1 MSVDEKEIRRSSALL
16 ILKLKEQC
24 HVSQNAINIIVEEC
38 KGLLNQTLTR
48 LQAGVR
54 ARLASLGLDPEVITG
69 LDDVFSEISDP
80 FKELHSYYLQQ
91 KYYHEELGLVV
102 SLHIVKLHM

>member
-1 MSVDEKEIRRSSALL
+1 MNVDEKEICRSSALL

-38 KGLLNQTLTR
+38 KGLFNQTLTR
-48 LQAGVR
+48 VQAGLR
-54 ARLASLGLDPEVITG
+54 ARLASLGLDPEVISEI
-69 LDDVFSEISDP
+69 DDVFSETNDP

-91 KYYHEELGLVV
+91 KYYREELGLIV
-102 SLHIVKLHM
+102 SLML